1 MSTIGSLLQEIQQKK
16 QGLETLKRIVA
27 ELDASLITEQ

>member
-1 MSTIGSLLQEIQQKK
+1 MSTIDSLLQEIQQKK
-16 QGLETLKRIVA
+16 HGLKALKRIVA